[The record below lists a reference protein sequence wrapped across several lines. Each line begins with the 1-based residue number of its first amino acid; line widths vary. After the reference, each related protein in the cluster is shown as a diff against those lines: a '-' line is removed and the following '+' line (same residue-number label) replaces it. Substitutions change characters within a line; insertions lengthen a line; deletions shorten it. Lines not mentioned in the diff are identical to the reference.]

1 MNFKA
6 YLENLIKRKKAKMDE
21 VLASID
27 EAKSENEVRE
37 LGKTLQ
43 GLKEDIE
50 DAEKQLAE
58 AEEGNEGE
66 DNGEGEGEEEASRSG
81 FDPSKLNLRSVEK
94 FATGTQKEVEA
105 RSTMAYREAFK
116 TYIQTGERSEIL
128 QFDKRDTNATG
139 TSADLGVLIPTT
151 VIQEIIKGVEGVYGQ
166 LYSDVKKT
174 NLPGGVKY
182 PIGSFNAEF
191 KRIAETAVS
200 ARQDAGGVTGAVEFS
215 YKIGEIRLAR
225 TLLQTV
231 LSVEVFEQEFAQV
244 VVKAYVKAMDTE
256 IMTGTD
262 ANGEC
267 VGILTEAEAS
277 NSRIPASNVISM
289 TAADVAD
296 WAEWQ
301 KKVFAAIPLG
311 MRKEKIKMVCTVNT
325 YEANLKTLKDDN
337 NRPVYAETF
346 NPVDGEEKC
355 TFKGKEV
362 TLVEND
368 ILADFDDA
376 SDGDYFGMLWVPEK
390 AYGINSNLE
399 FSVVDYFDHETNQAV
414 KKAIVIN
421 DGKILDPEFIYL
433 LKKDA

>member
-1 MNFKA
+1 M
-6 YLENLIKRKKAKMDE
+6 LEFLRKLIERKQKEIAEIRTRID
-21 VLASID
+21 ASED
-27 EAKSENEVRE
+27 VNEVRS
-37 LGKTLQ
+37 LGETLTA
-43 GLKEDIE
+43 LRDEIS
-50 DAEKQLAE
+50 E
-58 AEEGNEGE
+58 AEDQIAELEAQAEGEGE

-105 RSTMAYREAFK
+105 RSTMEYREAFK
-116 TYIQTGERSEIL
+116 AYIQTGEKSEIL

-267 VGILTEAEAS
+267 VGILTEAEAAS
-277 NSRIPASNVISM
+277 SRIPSSNIIEM

-296 WAEWQ
+296 WTKWQ
-301 KKVFAAIPLG
+301 EKVFGAIPLG

-368 ILADFDDA
+368 ILDDFNDA
-376 SDGDYFGMLWVPEK
+376 SDGDYFAMLWVPEK

-399 FSVVDYFDHETNQAV
+399 FSVVDYFDHETNQAI

-421 DGKILDPEFIYL
+421 DGKVLDGEYIYL